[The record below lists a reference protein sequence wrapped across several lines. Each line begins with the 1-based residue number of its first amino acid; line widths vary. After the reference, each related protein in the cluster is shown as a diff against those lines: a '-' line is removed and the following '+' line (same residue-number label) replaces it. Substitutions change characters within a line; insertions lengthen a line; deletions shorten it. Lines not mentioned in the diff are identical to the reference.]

1 MTDGQDIL
9 KVDFA
14 ALRTLQ
20 YVHDF
25 GSFSKAAQ
33 RLGQNQSTVSYT
45 IGRLREVFDDPLFV
59 REGNGVAATDRC
71 RVIVEHAAR
80 FLEEFQGVAR
90 RPTFDPATAR
100 GSVTIS
106 CNHWERVIVLP
117 KLIGRMRSLSPGI
130 HLRVLSS
137 SAVGE
142 EQLKR
147 GECDILLGP
156 VQISGEQLFKRKIGM
171 DHYVCIMD
179 RGNPLLS
186 DPFDFAAYQ
195 SAKHVVVT
203 YMGNWRPFYLDALE
217 ARGGTIDKVFELTEY
232 GDLENCIAGTDLIAT
247 VPNRLAEKFS
257 DRIVRRALP
266 FKVSLEVD
274 MFWTVRTHRS
284 AMQKWI
290 RELVVDAADDSL
302 SPANG

>member
-1 MTDGQDIL
+1 MMDQRDIL

-20 YVHDF
+20 YVHEF
-25 GSFSKAAQ
+25 GSFSKAAH

-45 IGRLREVFDDPLFV
+45 IARLRKVFDDPLFV

-71 RVIVEHAAR
+71 RVIVEHAAK

-90 RPTFDPATAR
+90 RQTFDPATAR
-100 GSVTIS
+100 GLVTLS
-106 CNHWERVIVLP
+106 CNHWERVTILP
-117 KLIGRMRSLSPGI
+117 HLIGRMRRLSPGI
-130 HLRVLSS
+130 NMRVLSS

-156 VQISGEQLFKRKIGM
+156 VQISGEQLYKRKIGM

-179 RGNPLLS
+179 RNNPLAS
-186 DPFDFAAYQ
+186 GAFDFESYQ

-203 YMGNWRPFYLDALE
+203 YMGNWRPFYLDALD
-217 ARGGTIDKVFELTEY
+217 ARGGSIDKVFELTEY
-232 GDLENCIAGTDLIAT
+232 GDLENCIADTDLIAT
-247 VPNRLAEKFS
+247 APNRLAEKFS
-257 DRIVRRALP
+257 NRIVRRPLP
-266 FKVSLEVD
+266 FEVSLEVD
-274 MFWTVRTHRS
+274 MFWTMRTHRS
-284 AMQKWI
+284 AMQKWM
-290 RELVVDAADDSL
+290 REQIIDAAADGGLDRE
-302 SPANG
+302 

>member
-1 MTDGQDIL
+1 MDGQDVL

-25 GSFSKAAQ
+25 GSFSKAAH

-45 IGRLREVFDDPLFV
+45 IARLRKVFDDPLFV

-90 RPTFDPATAR
+90 RRTFDPATAA
-100 GSVTIS
+100 GSVTVS
-106 CNHWERVIVLP
+106 CNHWERVIILP
-117 KLIGRMRSLSPGI
+117 QLIGRMRHLAPGI
-130 HLRVLSS
+130 QLRVLSS

-156 VQISGEQLFKRKIGM
+156 VQISGEQLYKRKISM

-179 RGNPLLS
+179 RDNPFAART
-186 DPFDFAAYQ
+186 FDFKAYQ
-195 SAKHVVVT
+195 SAKHAVVT

-217 ARGGTIDKVFELTEY
+217 ARGGSIDKVIELSEY
-232 GDLENCIAGTDLIAT
+232 GDLESCVAGTDLVAT

-257 DRIVRRALP
+257 DRVVRRALP
-266 FKVSLEVD
+266 FKVALEVD
-274 MFWTVRTHRS
+274 MFWTMRTHRS
-284 AMQKWI
+284 AMQKWV
-290 RELVVDAADDSL
+290 RELVAEAATDGL
-302 SPANG
+302 AVQH